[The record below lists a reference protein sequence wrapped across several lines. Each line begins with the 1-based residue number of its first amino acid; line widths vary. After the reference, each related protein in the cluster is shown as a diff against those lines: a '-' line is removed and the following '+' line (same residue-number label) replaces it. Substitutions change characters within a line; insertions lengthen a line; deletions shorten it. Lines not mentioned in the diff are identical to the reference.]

1 MAEMADSP
9 PLRLGV
15 EIEGLFVPHKE
26 DPNKF
31 KADLA
36 DQIAEGRTD
45 VFSGFGSEE
54 FKTLKWII
62 KADESIRGFGKN
74 GPCK

>member
-1 MAEMADSP
+1 MADSP

-26 DPNKF
+26 DPITF
-31 KADLA
+31 QFHLA
-36 DQIAEGRTD
+36 DQIAEGRPD
-45 VFSGFGSEE
+45 VFSGFRSEE
-54 FKTLKWII
+54 FKTVKWII
-62 KADESIRGFGKN
+62 KADNSIRGHGTN